1 MAKKKS
7 KLNWFHVDLHLH
19 TPASMDYHDKR
30 ISYLDILKKAEE
42 KNLDIIAFTDHNT
55 VNGYAAMMHEIEQ
68 LAYLK
73 DLGRATD
80 EEQQQLNEYMRL
92 LDKILVLP
100 GFEFTATFGFH
111 ILGIFSPKTTI
122 REIEHLLM
130 NLNVP
135 VSAIEEG
142 NSEVGASSDVTRA
155 YELINA
161 AGGIVIAA
169 HANANHGVAM
179 RGMDFGG
186 QTRIAYTQD
195 PNLHCLEVTDLGSKR
210 RYSTQRFF
218 NGTKPE
224 YPRKMRCIQGSD
236 AHNLETISD
245 RRDKVITL
253 GVGERTTE
261 VLLHEPTFD
270 ELLKML
276 KSNDF
281 SRSRAYEGGVDHDYV
296 QSARE
301 EGESIIQSFHESM
314 ARRGGHMYAIIADVC
329 AFANTNG
336 GTVYIGASSDAKKSV
351 AGVDKPAEAIDELN
365 QTIGRMISPELKAEI
380 DMLETAGKTAVVRIQ
395 VQPGDNVPYA
405 IDEYKIYVRDENE
418 TNLAVRDEIVS
429 LALRGAN
436 RDGVSLF
443 NAEPAAAVLQTS
455 EQAAIP
461 ERETQPAVVVVEP
474 EVVHDF
480 DEEDEPEAFYADDDM
495 DEVDDEPEALYA
507 DEGDGEA
514 ETEDAAAYV
523 RAAVA
528 IAEAEADDDDV
539 TEPERE
545 EGDLNPLVE
554 NHALPPS
561 ERPTAPPSVG
571 GALPVDFSG
580 NGVPRAGVEIVGTE
594 HRNGTNYHIM
604 RDLRNGNIVHNVTK
618 ESARRLW
625 HYAIRQLEENPVDPT
640 MIEWGDDGEI
650 GLWRAYK
657 RGNDYRYDLVQSVN
671 GKLRVFYGVSEAGM
685 SGRWQQFLEPDEE

>member
-1 MAKKKS
+1 
-7 KLNWFHVDLHLH
+7 
-19 TPASMDYHDKR
+19 
-30 ISYLDILKKAEE
+30 
-42 KNLDIIAFTDHNT
+42 
-55 VNGYAAMMHEIEQ
+55 
-68 LAYLK
+68 
-73 DLGRATD
+73 
-80 EEQQQLNEYMRL
+80 
-92 LDKILVLP
+92 
-100 GFEFTATFGFH
+100 
-111 ILGIFSPKTTI
+111 
-122 REIEHLLM
+122 
-130 NLNVP
+130 
-135 VSAIEEG
+135 
-142 NSEVGASSDVTRA
+142 
-155 YELINA
+155 
-161 AGGIVIAA
+161 VIAA

-245 RRDKVITL
+245 RRGKVITL

-261 VLLHEPTFD
+261 VLLGDRTFD

-281 SRSRAYEGGVDHDYV
+281 SRSRAYEGGVDQDFV
-296 QSARE
+296 QAARE

-314 ARRGGHMYAIIADVC
+314 ARRGGHMYAIVADVC

-336 GTVYIGASSDAKKSV
+336 GTVFIGVDADPNKPV
-351 AGVDKPAEAIDELN
+351 TGVDKPAEAIDELQ

-380 DMLETAGKTAVVRIQ
+380 DVLETAGKTSVVRIQ

-429 LALRGAN
+429 LAVRGAN
-436 RDGVSLF
+436 REGVTLF
-443 NAEPAAAVLQTS
+443 NAEPAPAQLQTH
-455 EQAAIP
+455 EP
-461 ERETQPAVVVVEP
+461 PPVVERETQPAPAIAEP
-474 EVVHDF
+474 AFAADYDAP
-480 DEEDEPEAFYADDDM
+480 DEYDDEDDYDV
-495 DEVDDEPEALYA
+495 DEVDDYDNYDDEPVDIY
-507 DEGDGEA
+507 D
-514 ETEDAAAYV
+514 
-523 RAAVA
+523 
-528 IAEAEADDDDV
+528 EAEADDYDEDDTDV
-539 TEPERE
+539 DEDDTAEDEDVDEVNEFPPYFQVQASSTDDEDTTEPERE
-545 EGDLNPLVE
+545 DGALNPLVE

-561 ERPTAPPSVG
+561 ARPTAAPTVG
-571 GALPVDFSG
+571 GALPVDFTS

-640 MIEWGDDGEI
+640 LVEWDDDGEV

>member
-1 MAKKKS
+1 
-7 KLNWFHVDLHLH
+7 
-19 TPASMDYHDKR
+19 
-30 ISYLDILKKAEE
+30 
-42 KNLDIIAFTDHNT
+42 
-55 VNGYAAMMHEIEQ
+55 
-68 LAYLK
+68 
-73 DLGRATD
+73 
-80 EEQQQLNEYMRL
+80 
-92 LDKILVLP
+92 
-100 GFEFTATFGFH
+100 
-111 ILGIFSPKTTI
+111 
-122 REIEHLLM
+122 
-130 NLNVP
+130 
-135 VSAIEEG
+135 
-142 NSEVGASSDVTRA
+142 
-155 YELINA
+155 
-161 AGGIVIAA
+161 IAA

-480 DEEDEPEAFYADDDM
+480 DEEDEPEAFYPNDDDM